1 MSHLNDLSQC
11 DVKYAIKGLV
21 YPHWLKPYLKIV
33 IIGYIG
39 ERIFIV

>member
-21 YPHWLKPYLKIV
+21 YPHWIL
-33 IIGYIG
+33 IG
-39 ERIFIV
+39 FWT